1 MATKRQRIGYSTPNA
16 ISSTN
21 STTKRQRVGY
31 GSYTEEEAKKVILDS
46 QKPLF
51 ELANELGISPI
62 PKHEPGNPLKPITYG
77 IPNTTSQFYDEILS
91 PEKQTAY
98 LLQEIDKKL
107 KESET
112 FRQEISN
119 FDTEAAKGEIKSL
132 EAQLKEVDSY
142 FNEILR
148 LDGRIKYYESV
159 IDTVPKAY
167 RPKYQ
172 LIINEDKKK
181 LRELEAKY
189 SLEARNGL
197 KDNIAQKKAEVA
209 QKKRLQE
216 LLKNNE
222 TATTDPNF
230 EKYIKSGTMTKEEFK
245 ALILDAPVGN
255 DELNAAKEALYIHQN
270 NMDTNYYLTG
280 KSMNFEQM
288 TNEEFDLLAYY
299 IGKDKET
306 GGNQA
311 ETYVELMKETL
322 QTRRGQEIYEKY
334 LKDNTVLQILY
345 GVPAGLDQ
353 FANGVT
359 SLFNFTDDY
368 IPASPVQV
376 AGQLARED
384 LADAGAKVPEW
395 LGGASLGQMAYDT
408 VQTTANMVPS
418 IAASTLIGLI
428 NPVAGTAVGAGLM
441 GASAAGNA
449 YQEALNNGWGKAEA
463 RTYSTLIG
471 ASEALLSATVSKVFG
486 GKLVSEAVE
495 KAIKGVTNGFA
506 RFALNYGAAFVSE
519 GLEEAAQEV
528 LSPLFENIAFGY
540 NRKGFED
547 IDWSEV
553 AYSFLLG
560 GLSGGM
566 FETAGS
572 GVKRISSIASVM
584 KEYNTPQK
592 TQKLLKL
599 ALSFPTE
606 SNANKLATKYNA
618 QVKADGKISANKVY
632 NLVVATENV
641 ITERLTNLGEKNNV
655 SAVAS
660 AALKALTTGQLT
672 AKEKAVLQSSKHG
685 AELLAEI
692 NITEEAE
699 TPVLQ
704 SSANEG
710 DVQNSALQSN
720 AEGDIINNGQQTVT
734 GDDINGSTNP
744 GLLGGRT
751 VSTANRG
758 GNSLRQQGENSRKI
772 SSFMGVTS
780 DGKGNPNPVYR
791 AGDSGWFVRQAEQ
804 KGEVRNRFE
813 ESVRGK
819 ISRIAPSGFDTI
831 GRKISNEI
839 KEKFKN
845 TVFKDENGN
854 LLSLYHWT
862 QAVFEIF
869 EKGEFGF
876 HFGTL
881 DAARD
886 RHTQSLEEDANTQK
900 GFYKE
905 VYLNI
910 TNPYYIPFDAG
921 TWRAQAIAYQ
931 LKKDGII
938 TDEQYETFR
947 QMEGFDDNTYDN
959 PAAQAVREFLSE
971 NGYDGIIYENDSEDA
986 GGISVIAFYPDQ
998 ILTVAENGVLK
1009 ENNGVS
1015 EADLDNGPASFMP
1028 ENQSQNGSITTKLQS
1043 DAKKGTRKRSP
1054 EEQMETH
1061 KKSIQGARN
1070 RISLLSPERQ
1080 KYLSEQHSKYRGI
1093 LNQLEVGDVL
1103 ISDEGEIIGEVVS
1116 NYEGNLFIVGDFIV
1130 ETILNDSFTDDTV
1143 ITFLETGN
1151 GHFEK
1156 SDGTRITPQDFTA
1169 DNDIGESYF
1178 NNDPKRHHLT
1188 KSEQDYIKFIC
1199 KALGI
1204 KVKFIHITSKLLKE
1218 YGYDI
1223 PQNKLPDGFY
1233 NKEDKTIYI
1242 GFTGV
1247 NPVKFVF
1254 KHELTHFGEG
1264 TKLYK
1269 KFVNAVRNSKAYRN
1283 WYIEKAKQLVIDGE
1297 IKIDINSSTD
1307 TQIEAAV
1314 REGYISTYERSKPDF
1329 DVEDATCEMVADF
1342 VGDCLFGNNP
1352 SALERMVS
1360 GLNYEQCET
1369 VWQHIKEY
1377 FAYLKRKL
1385 SGEENLVWEITRLE
1399 NQFNHML
1406 SEAVQ
1411 TKKATT
1417 EGDGVQFSFGVTQR
1431 EIDKYVD
1438 AAYKNENDE
1447 DYKPYSEPSERLLN
1461 DVSNEIDI
1469 SEYSHALRD
1478 NDIRHIRNSHGELT
1492 NEKYPVTSSDIKK
1505 IPWIVENY
1513 DKVFVKTNSR
1523 GKPGIVYVKVTD
1535 ENVVYYLE
1543 AVTEEYHNEKLLVNK
1558 QMVKTGIDEIPNLYG
1573 LREAI
1578 NKKESSSQYLADL
1591 KEIRK
1596 AYVQDVKENY
1606 SNDIVPYDE
1615 DSVKNNISEG
1625 GANNSKNG
1633 TNNSENKL
1641 EFTFS
1646 RALDKEKIAEAERLE
1661 KELEGAYDGNEMFQK
1676 MEIWGKTGLT
1686 RDPSGVWVYEIDDS
1700 KMRFFAL
1707 GDRFKKRKTPHGRN
1721 LLKNYIRHKELFER
1735 YPQLEKTELAVYD
1748 SGVPGEKGGF
1758 SREDNCIVLDKTFLE
1773 TATRK
1778 EVVEVIVHEIQHA
1791 AQYFDERENG
1801 ASIEYW
1807 NQRLKLGTMP
1817 KNPKTGREYTPY
1829 EAYRATRGEFEA
1841 RMSQKRLFGMEP
1853 EVKVMRLG
1861 MPFYDPENTISADLD
1876 LVSVKEQENAEN
1888 RPSLKFSIPTDRE
1901 YTKAVES
1908 GDTQALQQMVDNK
1921 AKASGYT
1928 ERLYHQT
1935 GAEFTEFN
1943 TDNQKAGKYDWEL
1956 PTGMFLKP
1964 SDNDIGLKGKK
1975 QMDLYAKQQNPLEFK
1990 DRAEAQQY
1998 WRDNVEGYA
2007 DAADKI
2013 IGIDTEYQNKLEV
2026 AAQNTR
2032 NYLKKWRKN
2041 NPGVDSREIYSDA
2054 EYQRL
2059 NDLEDSIV
2067 DEWEAKSDEASLEAK
2082 QLIDNYIAESDYDG
2096 IVLLNDIGAMGR
2108 ATKTYIVFDSAQ
2120 LKDASPITYDDSGNV
2135 IPLSDRFDGD
2145 KKDIRFSMPSILQQA
2160 RENLDKYER
2169 GEMTREEYLEA
2180 TDELWGKANE
2190 THGILPEGENAN
2202 APIATPKAIAEDKP
2216 TERFTRTII
2225 ETGKLT
2231 DEMLQGIEEK
2241 VLLGD
2246 FSYKVISD
2254 EAATKK
2260 AQAAINDGTAEDI
2273 WTDAVNDGKRF
2284 DKNQLAIGEQLLADA
2299 IKDGDTKRVLEL
2311 SAELADAFTRAGQI
2325 VQAARLLKKM
2335 TGAGRL
2341 VSAQRMVKTL
2351 NKDIREK
2358 HGDKAKTIEIDA
2370 VLAEQLF
2377 KAKTAAGVEMVY
2389 NDILKNVAEQMP
2401 VTFLDKWNAWRYF
2414 AMLSNPK
2421 THIRNVVGNAIF
2433 VPAVRIKNII
2443 ALGIEQSA
2451 VKVGALKLSD
2461 VTKSLVVKKEYIDFA
2476 QNDSKNE
2483 EVKQLLKGNKYN
2495 DKTVLKENQRIF
2507 KNNAL
2512 EFLTKFNSNALE
2524 AEDMLFKNKHY
2535 INALAGYLQAKGINL
2550 KTVTED
2556 VLTQARI
2563 YAVNEARKATFN
2575 DESALANW
2583 IQNFGNK
2590 NFATNLAVEG
2600 VLPFKRTPIN
2610 IVKRGIEYSPIGL
2623 TKTLTKGVFDVK
2635 KGKITPTEFIDG
2647 LASGLTG
2654 TGIMLV
2660 GMFLASLG
2668 CITGGED
2675 DDELSEFEKLL
2686 GKQEYAV
2693 QILGKSYTIDW
2704 AAPSVIP
2711 FFIGAEIVNTVSAG
2725 EDFSISKIGNAVWN
2739 SLEPIT
2745 NLSML
2750 SGMQGVIESARY
2762 AEPSQILAS
2771 IAGDAITS
2779 YAMQAIPS
2787 LSGAVSRTIDP
2798 TQRSWYVDKNNKTF
2812 DAFSQTVANNVA
2824 SKIPGLSYAQ
2834 IPKID
2839 AWGREVSRGNV
2850 GERVVE
2856 NFISP
2861 GYYSSIEY
2869 DQVSEELKRIFVKT
2883 GANVF
2888 PKTAAKSFQ
2897 VNNETKHLT
2906 ADEYVTY
2913 AKAKGEFAFNY
2924 IYEFINGSAYKGLD
2938 DAERTDVIENLYKLA
2953 NAKAKAEVSDYDL
2966 TKQFKTVTNRERNGG
2981 SAVDYYIYLAI
2992 KK

>member
-1 MATKRQRIGYSTPNA
+1 MADKTKRSGYGTFIDDNNNSNNA
-16 ISSTN
+16 N
-21 STTKRQRVGY
+21 STKIKRVGY
-31 GSYTEEEAKKVILDS
+31 GTITEEAAEKSADEAKRQLFEA

-51 ELANELGISPI
+51 ELANELGISPF
-62 PKHEPGNPLKPITYG
+62 PK
-77 IPNTTSQFYDEILS
+77 YDAKIDLQKSPSERINDLLS
-91 PEKQTAY
+91 PKKQTAY

-112 FRQEISN
+112 SRQEILN
-119 FDTEAAKGEIKSL
+119 FDVKANQENLRLIESDFSAVKNVESQIS
-132 EAQLKEVDSY
+132 QLK
-142 FNEILR
+142 
-148 LDGRIKYYESV
+148 GRQSALKLAIARGSKEFEEEL
-159 IDTVPKAY
+159 KA
-167 RPKYQ
+167 
-172 LIINEDKKK
+172 NEDKVAYLESTLENTWKQYGSRDK
-181 LRELEAKY
+181 LAALVAE
-189 SLEARNGL
+189 
-197 KDNIAQKKAEVA
+197 KKAELT

-216 LLKNNE
+216 LLKNNNTAVNDPDFDKYVKNGKE
-222 TATTDPNF
+222 TPWTTVGKAIGTSGGPNVS
-230 EKYIKSGTMTKEEFK
+230 KTTYDDLG
-245 ALILDAPVGN
+245 
-255 DELNAAKEALYIHQN
+255 AAAWALYKHN
-270 NMDTNYYLTG
+270 NPDAKKDFFDNLDN
-280 KSMNFEQM
+280 SVIFEQM
-288 TNEEFDLLAYY
+288 KDEEFALLAYY

-418 IAASTLIGLI
+418 IAATYLVGII

-486 GKLVSEAVE
+486 GRLVSEAVE
-495 KAIKGVTNGFA
+495 NAIKGVTNGFA

-618 QVKADGKISANKVY
+618 QVKADGKLSANKVY

-641 ITERLTNLGEKNNV
+641 LTEKLTKLGENKNAPV
-655 SAVAS
+655 IAS

-710 DVQNSALQSN
+710 DVQLAGVSGSISGANDTSVGASGNNLGVSGQILGTNDTILGTVPQNTETVADNGTKNTADNSGKSRFSLVGYSKKQIENWKNSKN
-720 AEGDIINNGQQTVT
+720 IVVYENEQQ
-734 GDDINGSTNP
+734 
-744 GLLGGRT
+744 
-751 VSTANRG
+751 
-758 GNSLRQQGENSRKI
+758 LRQFIHDAQNGKNLNKKIYFGAISEEMAFRIKQETGIDVNKYNCTLRASEVRKI
-772 SSFMGVTS
+772 LK
-780 DGKGNPNPVYR
+780 DHGNEQSEALRGQR
-791 AGDSGWFVRQAEQ
+791 AITEDDFVM
-804 KGEVRNRFE
+804 
-813 ESVRGK
+813 
-819 ISRIAPSGFDTI
+819 
-831 GRKISNEI
+831 
-839 KEKFKN
+839 
-845 TVFKDENGN
+845 
-854 LLSLYHWT
+854 
-862 QAVFEIF
+862 
-869 EKGEFGF
+869 
-876 HFGTL
+876 
-881 DAARD
+881 
-886 RHTQSLEEDANTQK
+886 
-900 GFYKE
+900 
-905 VYLNI
+905 
-910 TNPYYIPFDAG
+910 IP
-921 TWRAQAIAYQ
+921 Q
-931 LKKDGII
+931 II
-938 TDEQYETFR
+938 Q
-947 QMEGFDDNTYDN
+947 N
-959 PAAQAVREFLSE
+959 
-971 NGYDGIIYENDSEDA
+971 
-986 GGISVIAFYPDQ
+986 PDQ
-998 ILTVAENGVLK
+998 IILSDELFEGKPVINFVKVINGKTTIAAYVSAKHLDLTVQTMYSGKNKGNLSIAAGEQAPANTPEANAGT
-1009 ENNGVS
+1009 VS
-1015 EADLDNGPASFMP
+1015 NDIIDGKPPIVNS
-1028 ENQSQNGSITTKLQS
+1028 S
-1043 DAKKGTRKRSP
+1043 
-1054 EEQMETH
+1054 
-1061 KKSIQGARN
+1061 
-1070 RISLLSPERQ
+1070 
-1080 KYLSEQHSKYRGI
+1080 
-1093 LNQLEVGDVL
+1093 
-1103 ISDEGEIIGEVVS
+1103 ISDSGE
-1116 NYEGNLFIVGDFIV
+1116 NYSEN
-1130 ETILNDSFTDDTV
+1130 
-1143 ITFLETGN
+1143 
-1151 GHFEK
+1151 
-1156 SDGTRITPQDFTA
+1156 A
-1169 DNDIGESYF
+1169 
-1178 NNDPKRHHLT
+1178 PKRHHTT
-1188 KSEQDYIKFIC
+1188 KAEQDLIKRIC
-1199 KALGI
+1199 QALGI
-1204 KVKFIHITSKLLKE
+1204 KMKFVHITSKLMAE
-1218 YGYDI
+1218 YGYNFTDDA
-1223 PQNKLPDGFY
+1223 LPDGFY
-1233 NKEDKTIYI
+1233 NKEDGTLYI
-1242 GFTGV
+1242 GYTV
-1247 NPVKFVF
+1247 VDPVKFVF

-1264 TKLYK
+1264 TAQYK
-1269 KFVNAVRNSKAYRN
+1269 KFVEAVDKSKAFKEWLSERYG
-1283 WYIEKAKQLVIDGE
+1283 EKAGTYSPAALEGKVRQQYIDAR
-1297 IKIDINSSTD
+1297 KAF
-1307 TQIEAAV
+1307 Q
-1314 REGYISTYERSKPDF
+1314 PDF
-1329 DVEDATCEMVADF
+1329 GPEDAKVEMMADF
-1342 VGDCLFGNNP
+1342 VGDCLFNNNAA
-1352 SALERMVS
+1352 ALERMVS
-1360 GLNYEQCET
+1360 DLDY
-1369 VWQHIKEY
+1369 KERNAVVQY
-1377 FAYLKRKL
+1377 ILDFLSYLKRKL
-1385 SGEENLVWEITRLE
+1385 AGEQNLVFEITRLE

-1523 GKPGIVYVKVTD
+1523 GKPGIIYVKVTD

-1615 DSVKNNISEG
+1615 DSVKNNISNS
-1625 GANNSKNG
+1625 GANNSENG

-1646 RALDKEKIAEAERLE
+1646 RALDKEKIARAEEIERDE
-1661 KELEGAYDGNEMFQK
+1661 EGKYNWEDYKYMN
-1676 MEIWGKTGLT
+1676 IWEETGLS
-1686 RDPSGVWVYEIDDS
+1686 RAPSGEWIYEIDDN
-1700 KMRFFAL
+1700 KMEFFL
-1707 GDRFKKRKTPHGRN
+1707 DGDRFKPSKHKPRKN
-1721 LLKNYIRHKELFER
+1721 YLKNYVRHTELFKR
-1735 YPQLEKTELAVYD
+1735 YPQLNQTEFVIANIS
-1748 SGVPGEKGGF
+1748 SGAEGQFLPEL
-1758 SREDNCIVLDKTFLE
+1758 NCIMLDKTFFE
-1773 TATRK
+1773 TASEEEIKKTL
-1778 EVVEVIVHEIQHA
+1778 VHEIQHA
-1791 AQYFDERENG
+1791 AQYFDERESG
-1801 ASIEYW
+1801 SSVEYW

-1817 KNPKTGREYTPY
+1817 INPRTGREYTPY
-1829 EAYRATRGEFEA
+1829 EAYRATQGEYEA
-1841 RMSQKRLFGMEP
+1841 RLSEDRFG
-1853 EVKVMRLG
+1853 KSSKDKKDFNG
-1861 MPFYDPENTISADLD
+1861 MPYSGREAVIKLNSEDERRKAT
-1876 LVSVKEQENAEN
+1876 
-1888 RPSLKFSIPTDRE
+1888 LKFSIPTNRE
-1901 YTKAVES
+1901 YAEAVES
-1908 GDTQALQQMVDNK
+1908 GDTQALQQMVDDK

-2032 NYLKKWRKN
+2032 NYLKKWRQN

-2145 KKDIRFSMPSILQQA
+2145 KKDIRFSMPNKSLAKNDNIDSGVDNYTEEQYNDFGWVRYNNVLDGKDIKYITQEIQKIKNGNNRGYVLTQYGDYIIPLGDKYNILVYANDNVESPHIRKVLKIDSEDQVLLDSIRSDILNANSAKLSMADDYVKRIYGPENFVEHKKQDFAPFHQYVESERERTIGEASSGQSKTRTNGRNALQQNKGTDRASLNKLAFSMPSILQQA

-2190 THGILPEGENAN
+2190 NQGVLPQGENAQ

-2451 VKVGALKLSD
+2451 VKAGALKSSD

-2495 DKTVLKENQRIF
+2495 DKTFLKENQRIF

-2913 AKAKGEFAFNY
+2913 AKAKGEFAFDY